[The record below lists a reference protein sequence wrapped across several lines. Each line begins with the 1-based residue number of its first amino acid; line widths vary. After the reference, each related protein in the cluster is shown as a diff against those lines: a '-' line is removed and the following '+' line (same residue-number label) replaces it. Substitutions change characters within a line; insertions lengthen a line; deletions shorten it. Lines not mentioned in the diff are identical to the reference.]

1 MNISELEEAITIE
14 AGQKSWKEPPLKL
27 SWPTLSKLCGNLLAS
42 DPDGSI
48 LLAHHSVLQFLQS
61 CMSIPSI
68 GGFHFQ
74 LDEAERY
81 LGDTCMTYLNF
92 ADFETSLTTTP
103 DSSTLQP
110 LARPLDLGAHVLP
123 ALKRLPLHRGSRLTQ
138 LSDGCGFSLDAQLR
152 TALATSRKAKTM
164 PQFALL
170 DYCRTNWYHH
180 CAVFSQ
186 EDENHS
192 ELQELVLRKELPF
205 HWRPWDPPNCSSP
218 YPHWAIFCWAV
229 FHAHVP
235 LFQIW
240 KKAASEREG
249 RGSWKRLWETDG
261 ERLFCSACSSGH
273 VCQVEMLLEGSSSRP
288 ADGFTNALVHA
299 ASSGHLPILER
310 LIRENPDINGRATKA
325 SNRGMTPMQA
335 AAKGG
340 HLAVVERLLRESAN
354 VNAAAA
360 DSSGRTALQAA
371 AEGGHLAVVERLLQ
385 ESANVNAAAAD
396 SSGRT
401 ALQAAAKGGHLAV
414 VERLLQEG
422 ANVNAAAA
430 NICGRTALQAA
441 AEGGHLAVVE
451 RLLQESANVNAAAA
465 ESLGRTALQAAADG
479 GHLAVVERLLQEG
492 ANVNAAA
499 AVYSG
504 RTALQAAAD
513 GGHLAVVGRLR
524 EAGGRE

>member
-1 MNISELEEAITIE
+1 MDLQIKGIRDACEDDGSADRVAQILDCLPHDIQEIYSRALQKLLGSGGQRTEMAGRVFRWVVCARRPMNISELEEAITIE

-48 LLAHHSVLQFLQS
+48 FLAHHSILQFLQS
-61 CMSIPSI
+61 CISIPLI

-103 DSSTLQP
+103 DSRTLQP

-123 ALKRLPLHRGSRLTQ
+123 GLKRLPLPRSSRLQQ
-138 LSDGCGFSLDAQLR
+138 LSDGGGFSIGAQLR
-152 TALATSRKAKTM
+152 TALATSRKAKSM

-186 EDENHS
+186 EDEKHS

-218 YPHWAIFCWAV
+218 YPHWAVFHWAV
-229 FHAHVP
+229 CHAHVP

-240 KKAASEREG
+240 KKAASEREA

-273 VCQVEMLLEGSSSRP
+273 VCQVEMLLEGSSPRP
-288 ADGFTNALVHA
+288 ADALSNALVHA
-299 ASSGHLPILER
+299 ALSGHLPILER
-310 LIRENPDINGRATKA
+310 LFRENPDINAQVTKA
-325 SNRGMTPMQA
+325 SGRGMTPMQA
-335 AAKGG
+335 AADGG
-340 HLAVVERLLRESAN
+340 HLAVVERLLQEGAI
-354 VNAAAA
+354 VNAAAV
-360 DSSGRTALQAA
+360 DYNGRTALQAA

-385 ESANVNAAAAD
+385 ESANVNAAAGRRW
-396 SSGRT
+396 GRT
-401 ALQAAAKGGHLAV
+401 ALQAAAA
-414 VERLLQEG
+414 
-422 ANVNAAAA
+422 
-430 NICGRTALQAA
+430 
-441 AEGGHLAVVE
+441 GGHLAVVE
-451 RLLQESANVNAAAA
+451 RLLQESANANAAATKGF
-465 ESLGRTALQAAADG
+465 GRTALQAAA
-479 GHLAVVERLLQEG
+479 H
-492 ANVNAAA
+492 
-499 AVYSG
+499 
-504 RTALQAAAD
+504 

-524 EAGGRE
+524 EAGGSE